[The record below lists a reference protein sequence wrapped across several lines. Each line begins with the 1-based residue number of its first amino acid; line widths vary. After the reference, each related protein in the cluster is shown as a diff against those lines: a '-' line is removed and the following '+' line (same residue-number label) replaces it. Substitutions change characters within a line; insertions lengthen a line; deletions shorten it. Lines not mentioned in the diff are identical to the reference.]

1 MYGCYVYFNKDQS
14 INQAKLLGI
23 IFQSTSSFVD
33 HVDYILKICSQRIF
47 LLKKLWDQGLPLR
60 NVHTVSQA
68 IVLSRLLNA
77 LPAWGPLLNVELV
90 QK

>member
-47 LLKKLWDQGLPLR
+47 LLKKL
-60 NVHTVSQA
+60 
-68 IVLSRLLNA
+68 
-77 LPAWGPLLNVELV
+77 
-90 QK
+90 